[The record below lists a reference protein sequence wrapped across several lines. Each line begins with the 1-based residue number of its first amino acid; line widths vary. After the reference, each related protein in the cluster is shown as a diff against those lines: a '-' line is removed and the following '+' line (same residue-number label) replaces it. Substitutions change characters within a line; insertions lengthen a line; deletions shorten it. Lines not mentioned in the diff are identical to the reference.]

1 MLLYTAKKEGNIVE
15 RDFTIE
21 LTSNDNY
28 ILNMPKS
35 YKLYRASTQ
44 KENKLL
50 NGFKNSILGMD
61 IGINSEGF
69 SYIAIL
75 ATLLA
80 VASLIIM
87 YILFRVN

>member
-35 YKLYRASTQ
+35 YKLYRASMQ

>member
-15 RDFTIE
+15 KDFTIE

>member
-35 YKLYRASTQ
+35 YKLYRPSTQ

>member
-1 MLLYTAKKEGNIVE
+1 
-15 RDFTIE
+15 
-21 LTSNDNY
+21 
-28 ILNMPKS
+28 MPKS

>member
-1 MLLYTAKKEGNIVE
+1 MEKG
-15 RDFTIE
+15 FSIE

>member
-1 MLLYTAKKEGNIVE
+1 ME